1 MQKILTKQNYLFKL
15 SRRFPFVLGSINY
28 LKKKHWTGRLIQIQ
42 ISLEKGNFYLSLAV
56 KAKYMGLSAFFLPS
70 DWIKCICI
78 GTENKGFGSSIRIR
92 LVDGG
97 FLVERKIHICSP
109 LLIDM
114 FLYKHTKAKKHLKSK
129 AKLYYFANMSIKKYL
144 NIHYYN

>member
-1 MQKILTKQNYLFKL
+1 MQKLLAKQNYIAKL
-15 SRRFPFVLGSINY
+15 NERFTFILDGINY
-28 LKKKHWTGRLIQIQ
+28 AKKKHWTGKLLQVQIT
-42 ISLEKGNFYLSLAV
+42 LEKGNFYLSLAI
-56 KAKYMGLSAFFLPS
+56 KARYMRLSALFLPC

-78 GTENKGFGSSIRIR
+78 GIENRGFGSSIRIR

-97 FLVERKIHICSP
+97 VLIERKIHICSP
-109 LLIDM
+109 LLVDM
-114 FLYKHTKAKKHLKSK
+114 FLYKHTKAKKKLKSK